1 MTQYKGYYI
10 DHIHFHSKAEI
21 DAHIK
26 RQAVEAY
33 QRLIR
38 YFADH
43 STMAVSIKC
52 SEEADRL
59 HNIFGFSYEEIEAIE
74 IAAYAA

>member
-10 DHIHFHSKAEI
+10 DHIYFHSKAEI
-21 DAHIK
+21 DTHIK
-26 RQAVEAY
+26 QQAVEAY

>member
-10 DHIHFHSKAEI
+10 DHIHFHSKDEI
-21 DAHIK
+21 DSHIK
-26 RQAVEAY
+26 QQAVEAY

-52 SEEADRL
+52 SEAADRL

>member
-10 DHIHFHSKAEI
+10 DNTYFHSKAEI

-26 RQAVEAY
+26 QQAVEAY

-38 YFADH
+38 YFERH
-43 STMAVSIKC
+43 STMAVNAKC
-52 SEEADRL
+52 IEAADRL

-74 IAAYAA
+74 TAAYAA

>member
-10 DHIHFHSKAEI
+10 AHINFQRKAEI
-21 DAHIK
+21 DARIK
-26 RQAVEAY
+26 QQAVEAY

-52 SEEADRL
+52 SEAADRL
-59 HNIFGFSYEEIEAIE
+59 HNIFGFSYEEIEELE

>member
-10 DHIHFHSKAEI
+10 DHTYFHSKAEI

-26 RQAVEAY
+26 QKAVEEY
-33 QRLIR
+33 QRRIR

-43 STMAVSIKC
+43 STMEASIFC
-52 SEEADRL
+52 TEQADLL
-59 HNIFGFSYEEIEAIE
+59 HNNFGFSYEEIEAIE

>member
-10 DHIHFHSKAEI
+10 DHIYFHSKAEI
-21 DAHIK
+21 DAYIK
-26 RQAVEAY
+26 QQAVEAY

-74 IAAYAA
+74 IVAYAA

>member
-10 DHIHFHSKAEI
+10 YHIYFHSKADI

-26 RQAVEAY
+26 QQAVEAY

-38 YFADH
+38 YFERN
-43 STMAVSIKC
+43 STMAVNAKC
-52 SEEADRL
+52 IEAADRL

>member
-1 MTQYKGYYI
+1 MAQYKGYYI
-10 DHIHFHSKAEI
+10 DHIHFNSKAEI

-26 RQAVEAY
+26 QQAVEAY

-52 SEEADRL
+52 SEAADRL
-59 HNIFGFSYEEIEAIE
+59 HNTFGFSYEEIEELE
-74 IAAYAA
+74 ISAYVA

>member
-10 DHIHFHSKAEI
+10 DHIHFRSKAEI

-26 RQAVEAY
+26 QQAVEAY

-52 SEEADRL
+52 S
-59 HNIFGFSYEEIEAIE
+59 
-74 IAAYAA
+74 

>member
-52 SEEADRL
+52 SEAADWL

>member
-10 DHIHFHSKAEI
+10 DHIYFHSKAEI

-26 RQAVEAY
+26 QQAVEAY

-59 HNIFGFSYEEIEAIE
+59 HDIFGFSYEEIEAIE
-74 IAAYAA
+74 IAAYGA